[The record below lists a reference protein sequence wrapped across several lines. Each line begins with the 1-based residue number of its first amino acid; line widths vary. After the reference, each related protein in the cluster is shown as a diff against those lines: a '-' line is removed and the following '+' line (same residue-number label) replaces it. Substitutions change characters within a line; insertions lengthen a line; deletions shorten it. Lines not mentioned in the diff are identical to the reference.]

1 MLQARFWGL
10 SVRHYPSI
18 FAFSLLMTQV
28 LKSRFASPAF
38 KRAMDIQ
45 DLAILRRMTNPPKPD
60 ASRIIEPGIGTAAG
74 VWVTEEVS
82 MRGYPM
88 HEPI

>member
-1 MLQARFWGL
+1 MLQARFWGFA
-10 SVRHYPSI
+10 VRHYPSI
-18 FAFSLLMTQV
+18 VAFRLRLTQV

-60 ASRIIEPGIGTAAG
+60 ASRIKEPGIGTAAG
-74 VWVTEEVS
+74 VWVTEAVS
-82 MRGYPM
+82 MRGSPM
-88 HEPI
+88 PAPI